1 MKKPF
6 KFLVWWMI
14 TSALWVGFSAT
25 TSQLAA
31 ATAMCKVIAP
41 NGLYFRPGPAIDPPI
56 ALLPKTTQVTP
67 RGATKDRLWVQ
78 ALWQNK
84 TGWLKA
90 DPFGTEL
97 RLTTDGRRKVEGRLA
112 GEPKA
117 QAVTAPQV
125 LEALQVISG
134 ALREEPLDSFRLQ
147 ITQPDRLTDAPRTPE
162 IETASVE
169 VTPTDERLLQAIWTR
184 RGQADFRA
192 KLLLAY
198 GGRCAITDCGAE
210 EALEAA
216 HVFPFAE
223 DRNYELSNGILMR
236 ADMHTL
242 FDLFLLSIEP
252 KTTAVWLAPGLL
264 PHYGELHSR
273 IVKFPK
279 DPSLRPDAARLE
291 HHFEQWKIRWQP
303 AKS

>member
-1 MKKPF
+1 M
-6 KFLVWWMI
+6 
-14 TSALWVGFSAT
+14 
-25 TSQLAA
+25 
-31 ATAMCKVIAP
+31 
-41 NGLYFRPGPAIDPPI
+41 
-56 ALLPKTTQVTP
+56 
-67 RGATKDRLWVQ
+67 DRLRRPLNFNVSRQKETPVLIYRPKAELTGKRLSAHTIASFMAAQGSNRPEAVASDVSMREDLLRFLLRERTITYWK
-78 ALWQNK
+78 AN
-84 TGWLKA
+84 GWLKA